1 MVRHLTARCQ
11 YGKFINAK
19 YRREKLIKKINT
31 PSMYKYYNN
40 NNNNIIIYILQVTA
54 LHDRQPRW

>member
-31 PSMYKYYNN
+31 HTHLVCINT
-40 NNNNIIIYILQVTA
+40 IIIIIIIKI
-54 LHDRQPRW
+54 